1 MAHPVTAKRLFD
13 ITAADVSYL
22 CCYPNSCTL
31 LDMVRWFL
39 PEIGR
44 RDKWLFSFRDS
55 CWKQQCC
62 LHWKVEILQDHHL
75 HKFCRTWMKMSVHKL
90 PEATLPPPTTAFP
103 EPMFFLTW
111 VFVQNT
117 SCTFSFETI
126 FVLQFSSN
134 FRFLCFYLKQHKRKI
149 TFFFITL

>member
-75 HKFCRTWMKMSVHKL
+75 HRCCRTRMKMSVHKL
-90 PEATLPPPTTAFP
+90 PKATLHHQQLFLSRS
-103 EPMFFLTW
+103 FFWHEFLCRIAHARSRSKPYS
-111 VFVQNT
+111 F
-117 SCTFSFETI
+117 FSFHQI
-126 FVLQFSSN
+126 FAFFVFILNSINAKSLFSS
-134 FRFLCFYLKQHKRKI
+134 
-149 TFFFITL
+149 